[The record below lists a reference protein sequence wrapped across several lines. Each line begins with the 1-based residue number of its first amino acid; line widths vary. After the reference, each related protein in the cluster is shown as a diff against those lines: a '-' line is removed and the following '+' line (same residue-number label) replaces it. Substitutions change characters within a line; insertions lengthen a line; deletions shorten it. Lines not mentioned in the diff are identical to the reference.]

1 MSTLLRLFVP
11 VAALAVGAAVVAVP
25 GGCKR
30 PAPAGPATVRGAV
43 AFQGKPLTS
52 GLVIFSPDP
61 DRGGSGKP
69 ARGELGPD
77 GRFRLTL
84 AGSETIPAGWYR
96 VAILAVPAGGST
108 SPSDGPAFPPQLAR
122 PDLSGIVREVQP
134 GRDNEFEFAVEV
146 GP

>member
-11 VAALAVGAAVVAVP
+11 VAALAVGTATT
-25 GGCKR
+25 
-30 PAPAGPATVRGAV
+30 APRTV

-69 ARGELGPD
+69 ARGDLDPD

-84 AGSETIPAGWYR
+84 ADSEAVPAGWYR
-96 VAILAVPAGGST
+96 VAILGLPAAGA
-108 SPSDGPAFPPQLAR
+108 PFPPKLAR
-122 PDLSGIVREVQP
+122 PDLSGIVREVKS
-134 GRDNEFEFAVEV
+134 GRENVFDFAVEV
-146 GP
+146 SPQ